1 MLDCA
6 TSAQK
11 QGNSRSFELAL
22 RAARTCMDQGQ
33 LNLSQK
39 IISVAATRLNNMSQN
54 RSSNYRAKVEA
65 YTTEYY
71 MLRIY
76 LTCLQGRSDIGEHLF
91 SKVPQASRGGSQ
103 ETLDVAAQWLERALS
118 SSELQG
124 QTQQIDSDLKDK
136 RFRVLLA
143 LAWVGLH
150 LDTADAKRC
159 LDRVVASLKSYDNN
173 FEAQIFQLEIFRRM
187 DVSDYDEYSEILRRA
202 IAALEL
208 NDAALQTI
216 LYFILKLKES
226 G

>member
-54 RSSNYRAKVEA
+54 KSSHYRAKVEA

-76 LTCLQGRSDIGEHLF
+76 LVMSL
-91 SKVPQASRGGSQ
+91 SQ
-103 ETLDVAAQWLERALS
+103 M
-118 SSELQG
+118 
-124 QTQQIDSDLKDK
+124 
-136 RFRVLLA
+136 
-143 LAWVGLH
+143 
-150 LDTADAKRC
+150 
-159 LDRVVASLKSYDNN
+159 
-173 FEAQIFQLEIFRRM
+173 IF
-187 DVSDYDEYSEILRRA
+187 
-202 IAALEL
+202 
-208 NDAALQTI
+208 T
-216 LYFILKLKES
+216 
-226 G
+226 